1 MHYQMLVA
9 GVNAYNRKEKK
20 EGFPEKLYDEE
31 PDYFKALDGNVPISE
46 RVGLIVNKWGKCRV
60 SINDERLKKALK
72 VFETDYRPV
81 TGWKLNEIS
90 LWECHD
96 QIVNGFCNFAEVVKY
111 TGASKLLHILNPQ
124 FFMMWDD
131 AIRYGYGCSENGE
144 GYFNFLYRSQREI
157 QEVLQT
163 YRTEHDAT
171 KEISQRI
178 YNGQTKS
185 ILKLL
190 DEYNWAKYTEMLI

>member
-1 MHYQMLVA
+1 MDYRELLA
-9 GVNAYNRKEKK
+9 GVNAYAK
-20 EGFPEKLYDEE
+20 EGEGRRIEEFPKVLYCKETK
-31 PDYFKALDGNVPISE
+31 YFEALDGNVPISE
-46 RVGLIVNKWGKCRV
+46 RVRLIVNKWGKCRV
-60 SINDERLKKALK
+60 SINYKRLKKALK
-72 VFETDYRPV
+72 VFETDYRPFM
-81 TGWKLNEIS
+81 GLKLNEIS

-96 QIVNGFCNFAEVVKY
+96 QIVDIFCNFAEVVKY

-131 AIRYGYGCSENGE
+131 AIRSRYGCSKKGE

-163 YRTEHDAT
+163 YRTEHNAT

-178 YNGQTKS
+178 YSGQTKS
-185 ILKLL
+185 IL
-190 DEYNWAKYTEMLI
+190 NF